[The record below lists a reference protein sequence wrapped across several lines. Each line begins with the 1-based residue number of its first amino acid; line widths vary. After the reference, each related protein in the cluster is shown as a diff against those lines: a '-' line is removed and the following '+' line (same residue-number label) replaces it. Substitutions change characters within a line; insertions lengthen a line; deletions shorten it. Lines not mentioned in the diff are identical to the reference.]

1 MLLNIVA
8 SSITQSLEQFINPE
22 DYLIEANFY
31 FEILSFCSGIFIFII
46 GILRIFIYHC
56 IIFKIDLKGK
66 EKFIKKAINS
76 SKNKN
81 QKDLTKVEI
90 FNDEFESV
98 SSFES
103 FVYKTNVNRKSF
115 NITNA

>member
-1 MLLNIVA
+1 MNILA
-8 SSITQSLEQFINPE
+8 ASITQSLEQFINPE

-31 FEILSFCSGIFIFII
+31 FEILSFCCGIFIFVI
-46 GILRIFIYHC
+46 GISRILIYHR

-66 EKFIKKAINS
+66 EKFIKKAINY
-76 SKNKN
+76 SKKKN
-81 QKDLTKVEI
+81 QKDFTKVEM

-103 FVYKTNVNRKSF
+103 FVYKTNIDPKSF
-115 NITNA
+115 NIANA